1 MKQNRLRH
9 QAHVDCLV
17 ARYTKHFCKHKY
29 KWYQPRF
36 SDSLAE
42 AVFKHRL
49 KQSKTEDEEKQ
60 VLEDMLDYYEMP
72 IFGIMLP
79 R

>member
-1 MKQNRLRH
+1 MKQKCMRH

-17 ARYTKHFCKHKY
+17 ARYTKHFRKHKWY
-29 KWYQPRF
+29 KPRF